1 MIKKVVVNSVGP
13 QENEQPQPKLKF
25 LIISNHVAQNV
36 EAMPEPNERA
46 LEKLLDWMAC
56 SMFFLQT
63 SLVPK
68 CPQKTKTQN
77 KKALNIRG
85 ATGVAFGSARQE
97 LDHQPHHHHSL
108 QRPPYDLTETIS
120 H

>member
-1 MIKKVVVNSVGP
+1 MPGDKKKVVVNSVGP

-56 SMFFLQT
+56 SMFFFTNLFG
-63 SLVPK
+63 PK
-68 CPQKTKTQN
+68 MSPKN
-77 KKALNIRG
+77 
-85 ATGVAFGSARQE
+85 
-97 LDHQPHHHHSL
+97 
-108 QRPPYDLTETIS
+108 
-120 H
+120 